1 MFSFKQQKK
10 IGVYKETGKYYAFKG
25 KKPTDIVPKK
35 DQMINLDKDFNT
47 TVLNMSQELKEDIVK
62 VEETMFKQN
71 GKTEN
76 LMISQ

>member
-1 MFSFKQQKK
+1 
-10 IGVYKETGKYYAFKG
+10 
-25 KKPTDIVPKK
+25 
-35 DQMINLDKDFNT
+35 MINLDKDFNT
-47 TVLNMSQELKEDIVK
+47 TVLKMSQELKEDIVK

>member
-1 MFSFKQQKK
+1 
-10 IGVYKETGKYYAFKG
+10 
-25 KKPTDIVPKK
+25 
-35 DQMINLDKDFNT
+35 MINLDKDFNT